1 MRKGLS
7 QQVHVNTNKLSTATK
22 PNELGANEPIF
33 YGFIS
38 NLFANLFEAFH
49 LEGVLMDE
57 HSNSTEATASNS
69 GHTLVCHQLIADTG
83 GHMFLAGS
91 LHQPYKDV
99 GQGAQN
105 CSL

>member
-7 QQVHVNTNKLSTATK
+7 QQAHVNTNKLSTATK

-99 GQGAQN
+99 EQGAQN
-105 CSL
+105 